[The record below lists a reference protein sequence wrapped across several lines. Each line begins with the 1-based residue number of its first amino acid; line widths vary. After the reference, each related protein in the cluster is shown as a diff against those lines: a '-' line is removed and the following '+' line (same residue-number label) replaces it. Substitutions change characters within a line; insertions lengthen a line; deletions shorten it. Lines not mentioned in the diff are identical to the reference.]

1 MAQEVKLPLNA
12 VPDQNVDEISIGFD
26 ANVGGSFFD
35 GYFNENGDI
44 IKRPGLGNP
53 FNLSTN
59 GAINGMF
66 WWDDQFQAV
75 FVSQGRVFKR
85 EFDGGPVT
93 EILGAS
99 LELNTRP
106 TFAQNGNFLVCCNGG
121 RLISTNGA
129 VSDTIT
135 DPFAPTAATHLAQI
149 SGFLLAFELGTSIIK
164 FTDFNLVNPL
174 NNWQER
180 RFFSAEANPDK
191 VIIAMTGN
199 NKILSTFSSS
209 STEFHLFNGITFARI
224 NFKTLNSGIMAPYA
238 YVVTDLG
245 IFFFDDQRRLRR
257 LNGTQVFNLSNKF
270 DRLISRFN
278 IVDDCTIDYV
288 IKDLKRWLVINF
300 PSQNRTLFYD
310 IQLDYW
316 AELSELIESTGTRSR
331 FLGGSYIYAKGFNK
345 HYFGNYKNSIIYEF
359 DEKFTSDDGN
369 NIGLS
374 KEILNSTHGT
384 YLEKQC
390 KAVRFSALSGTG
402 KGPDLQEK
410 SVALLEWKESS
421 DDNYTSSMKIDLGKI
436 GQNNPLKVLDNLGSY
451 RSRDWRL
458 THTDQTR
465 FVLSD
470 SREYLEFGDI

>member
-1 MAQEVKLPLNA
+1 M
-12 VPDQNVDEISIGFD
+12 
-26 ANVGGSFFD
+26 
-35 GYFNENGDI
+35 
-44 IKRPGLGNP
+44 
-53 FNLSTN
+53 
-59 GAINGMF
+59 
-66 WWDDQFQAV
+66 
-75 FVSQGRVFKR
+75 
-85 EFDGGPVT
+85 
-93 EILGAS
+93 
-99 LELNTRP
+99 
-106 TFAQNGNFLVCCNGG
+106 
-121 RLISTNGA
+121 ISTNGA
-129 VSDTIT
+129 VANFIN
-135 DPFAPTAATHLAQI
+135 DPIAPTRVTHLAYI
-149 SGFLLAFELGTSIIK
+149 RGFLLAFQKGTSIIQ
-164 FTDFNLVNPL
+164 FTDFNLVDPL
-174 NNWQER
+174 DNWQER
-180 RFFSAEANPDK
+180 RAFSAEANPDK

-199 NKILSTFSSS
+199 NSVLTTFSSS
-209 STEFHLFNGITFARI
+209 STEFHLFNGETFARI
-224 NFKTLNSGIMAPYA
+224 NFKTLNSGIMAPYSF
-238 YVVTDLG
+238 VVTDLG

-270 DRLISRFN
+270 DRLISRFD

-288 IKDLKRWLVINF
+288 TKDLKRWLVINF

-345 HYFGNYKNSIIYEF
+345 HYFGNYKNSIVYEF

-374 KEILNSTHGT
+374 KEILNSTQGT
-384 YLEKQC
+384 YVKKQC

-402 KGPDLQEK
+402 KGTDLQEK

-421 DDNYTSSMKIDLGKI
+421 EDNYTSSRKIDLGKI